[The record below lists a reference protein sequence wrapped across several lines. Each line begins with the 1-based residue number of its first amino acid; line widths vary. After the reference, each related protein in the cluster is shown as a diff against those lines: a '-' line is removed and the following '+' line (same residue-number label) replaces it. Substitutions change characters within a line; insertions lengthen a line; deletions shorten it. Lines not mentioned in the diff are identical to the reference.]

1 MREEK
6 MKKQL
11 IVLFTL
17 ATILIISFTSCEP
30 FIENKIT
37 ARNLAAGG
45 VILNLRG
52 QAYNIPAGETLILND
67 FKKGTFAYS
76 TVYELPF
83 GVTSATATG
92 DISGNMILNA
102 GTEISLTYTS
112 IVDSSK
118 YTLYG
123 VLSSSDDVNR
133 VDPFVT
139 GGTP

>member
-1 MREEK
+1 

-17 ATILIISFTSCEP
+17 VTISIITFTSCEP

-37 ARNLAAGG
+37 TRNLADGG
-45 VILNLRG
+45 VILTLRG

-83 GVTSATATG
+83 GITSATATG
-92 DISGNMILNA
+92 DIAGEMKLLA
-102 GTEISLTYTS
+102 GTEISLVYTS
-112 IVDSSK
+112 VTDSAK
-118 YTLYG
+118 YTLFG
-123 VLSSSDDVNR
+123 VLSSSDDINR
-133 VDPFVT
+133 ADPFE
-139 GGTP
+139 TP

>member
-1 MREEK
+1 

-11 IVLFTL
+11 VSLFTL
-17 ATILIISFTSCEP
+17 VAIVLITFTSCEP

-37 ARNLAAGG
+37 AKNIAAAG

-52 QAYNIPAGETLILND
+52 QEYNIPAGETLVLSD

-76 TVYELPF
+76 TVYQIPF
-83 GVTSATATG
+83 GVTTATT
-92 DISGNMILNA
+92 SGAVSGQMNLLA
-102 GTEISLTYTS
+102 GTEVLLVYSS
-112 IVDSSK
+112 VVDSAK

-123 VLSSSDDVNR
+123 TLTSSDDINR